1 MLFQKF
7 QQFMY
12 GRYGGDKF
20 SLFLLVIALV
30 LSLFGA
36 LFWPI
41 ALVVLAN
48 VVYNISTKSTPAGAN
63 AFLSLAVIYLIAG
76 ICAILLYLLQGGH
89 QKFTAELSKLNW
101 TSIALGI
108 SVVALEFGYI
118 YVYRAGWTVNTA
130 SLVANIALACVLVFV
145 GFFLYKESLS
155 FRQLIGIGV
164 CVFGLFLIK

>member
-41 ALVVLAN
+41 ALVADV
-48 VVYNISTKSTPAGAN
+48 
-63 AFLSLAVIYLIAG
+63 
-76 ICAILLYLLQGGH
+76 
-89 QKFTAELSKLNW
+89 
-101 TSIALGI
+101 
-108 SVVALEFGYI
+108 
-118 YVYRAGWTVNTA
+118 
-130 SLVANIALACVLVFV
+130 
-145 GFFLYKESLS
+145 FFLYVLFRMFSRNHAARQRES
-155 FRQLIGIGV
+155 
-164 CVFGLFLIK
+164 

>member
-41 ALVVLAN
+41 AWWP
-48 VVYNISTKSTPAGAN
+48 T
-63 AFLSLAVIYLIAG
+63 LSFSMCSSA
-76 ICAILLYLLQGGH
+76 C
-89 QKFTAELSKLNW
+89 S
-101 TSIALGI
+101 LGI
-108 SVVALEFGYI
+108 TRPASGNTTLYEGVGAGGAVVPVPAHPLS
-118 YVYRAGWTVNTA
+118 RAEN
-130 SLVANIALACVLVFV
+130 L
-145 GFFLYKESLS
+145 
-155 FRQLIGIGV
+155 
-164 CVFGLFLIK
+164 